1 MAMHAY
7 AQTNIQL
14 LNQLR
19 AGGYATAELARIRDV
34 YEFAMLLFT
43 GRYQPC
49 GKPFIDHLVGTVS
62 ILASSAVAMKIEAAK
77 RGVLWSLHRMGR
89 MPYLDSP
96 FPDLAKA

>member
-49 GKPFIDHLVGTVS
+49 GKPFIDHLVGTAS
-62 ILASSAVAMKIEAAK
+62 ILAFLHRPVEVVAAGLIHAAYVYGDFGSFRSGISDAK
-77 RGVLWSLHRMGR
+77 R
-89 MPYLDSP
+89 
-96 FPDLAKA
+96 